1 MTVDAAVITFMM
13 MISLNEKQLAGG
25 GGGRG
30 GGGSG
35 AINTG
40 TLHREREGSW
50 NSRPNR

>member
-25 GGGRG
+25 GGG

-40 TLHREREGSW
+40 TLLREGEGSR

>member
-1 MTVDAAVITFMM
+1 MTVDAAVITFRVMV
-13 MISLNEKQLAGG
+13 SLNKKQLAGG
-25 GGGRG
+25 GG

>member
-1 MTVDAAVITFMM
+1 MTVDAAVITFMV

-25 GGGRG
+25 GGRG
-30 GGGSG
+30 GGGAG

-40 TLHREREGSW
+40 TLHREREGSR